1 MLLTRLVGIDEAYQI
16 DREAED
22 NAEQEAHILT
32 KVAFLV
38 RQRDE
43 GNDSHEYNGETG
55 LQYVLAR
62 YESGGKGQR
71 RLTERKT

>member
-1 MLLTRLVGIDEAYQI
+1 VLLIRLVGINEAYQT
-16 DREAED
+16 DCEAED
-22 NAEQEAHILT
+22 DAEQEAYILT

-62 YESGGKGQR
+62 YESGAKGQR

>member
-1 MLLTRLVGIDEAYQI
+1 MVGERFGASGAKLLTR
-16 DREAED
+16 
-22 NAEQEAHILT
+22 NCILT

-62 YESGGKGQR
+62 YESGAKGQR